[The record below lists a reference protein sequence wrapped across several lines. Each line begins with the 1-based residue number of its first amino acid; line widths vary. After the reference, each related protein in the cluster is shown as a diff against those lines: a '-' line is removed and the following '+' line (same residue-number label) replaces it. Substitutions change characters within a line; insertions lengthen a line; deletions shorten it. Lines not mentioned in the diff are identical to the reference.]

1 MARALPRGR
10 PTITFKRTASS
21 RQRLDYPRPT
31 TTHRRTTTT
40 APEDRSRG
48 CRHSASRAAQEQRR
62 FEQVIGFDV
71 VLVPPLPVAVSV
83 TV

>member
-21 RQRLDYPRPT
+21 RYRLDYSQAL
-31 TTHRRTTTT
+31 HDAS
-40 APEDRSRG
+40 APDDDSPGGPLRG

-62 FEQVIGFDV
+62 FEQVTGFDV